1 MRPDK
6 LPPRIAPP
14 SHLTGPLTPVLDIS
28 PERRDEIIEW
38 AAQQIH
44 KRGLTTA
51 AVFFIEMNRPITYV
65 GSQAVHFFAPF
76 VNTIFDN
83 RLATE
88 IGHLMSDRKN
98 IDMLINRLEDL
109 VREDEVA
116 AIRARKKAREEKA
129 KAAGQAGPAAVEP
142 PRSGGLKNAVGRLF
156 KRK

>member
-1 MRPDK
+1 MRPDRSV
-6 LPPRIAPP
+6 P
-14 SHLTGPLTPVLDIS
+14 GPLTPVLEIT

-88 IGHLMSDRKN
+88 IGHLMSERKN
-98 IDMLINRLEDL
+98 IDRLINRLEDL
-109 VREDEVA
+109 IHEDDVA
-116 AIRARKKAREEKA
+116 ALKAKKKARAEARGRAQGGPE
-129 KAAGQAGPAAVEP
+129 AARGPVEP
-142 PRSGGLKNAVGRLF
+142 ASPGGIRGAIGRLF
-156 KRK
+156 RRK